1 MIQTII
7 EATIAVFIV
16 VMAVVALA
24 AAMYNIDE

>member
-1 MIQTII
+1 MIHTII

-24 AAMYNIDE
+24 AAVYDIDE